1 MNFKSLFALTPA
13 VALAAPV
20 VGSQPDSK
28 PNIVIIYTDD
38 LGLGDVSFANG
49 TVVETPNIDKQAA
62 KGKIFSQ
69 YYSACPVSSPSR
81 VALTTGMYHIRWNIN
96 TFLNN
101 KKFNS
106 NCEQSDFLDSSA
118 PTLAKNLKTVGYK
131 TAHIGKWHMG
141 GGRDVKNA
149 PQITSYGFDSY
160 VSTWESPDPD
170 PVITSSNWIW
180 SATDSVRRWNRTA
193 YFVDKCI
200 DFLKNNSEKPCF
212 LNLWPDDPHTPWVYD
227 EATEQDRNSHESQ
240 KNLVGVI
247 VELDKQLGRL
257 FDYIEASGKAE
268 NTIIVFTSDN
278 GPSPSFDQIRTNQ
291 KRGVK
296 NSLYEG
302 GINMPFF
309 ISWPAQI
316 KAGQTDSKS
325 VIASIDLMPT
335 LTNIA
340 GATNVTHHDI
350 DGENISKAF
359 LTNKVYSRKKDLRWE
374 YGRNATFN
382 YPQKVNRSL
391 QLAIRH
397 KNFKLYCNADGS
409 VTELYDL
416 KSDPNETT
424 DISAKNKKLTDKL
437 TKQLVK
443 WYSDNDKE
451 MLHKK
456 QTSSL

>member
-1 MNFKSLFALTPA
+1 MNLKSLFALTPA
-13 VALAAPV
+13 VVLAIPIF
-20 VGSQPDSK
+20 GSQNNHK
-28 PNIVIIYTDD
+28 PNIIIIYTDD

-49 TVVETPNIDKQAA
+49 KVVETPNIDKQAA

-69 YYSACPVSSPSR
+69 YYTGCPVSSPSR
-81 VALTTGMYHIRWNIN
+81 VALTTGMYHVRWNIN

-101 KKFNS
+101 KKFNA
-106 NCEQSDFLDSSA
+106 NCEQSDFLDQTA
-118 PTLAKNLKTVGYK
+118 PTLAKNLKAIGYE

-149 PQITSYGFDSY
+149 PKISEYGFDTY

-170 PVITSSNWIW
+170 PIITSSNWIW
-180 SATDSVRRWNRTA
+180 SATDSVRRWNRSA

-200 DFLKNNSEKPCF
+200 EFLKSNSDKPRF

-227 EATEQDRNSHESQ
+227 EASENDRNSHESKQ
-240 KNLVGVI
+240 NLVEVLT
-247 VELDKQLGRL
+247 ELDKQLGRL
-257 FDYIEASGKAE
+257 FDYIEASGEAD
-268 NTIIVFTSDN
+268 NTIIIFTSDN
-278 GPSPSFDQIRTNQ
+278 GPSPSFNQIRTNQ

-316 KAGQTDSKS
+316 KSGQIDKAS

-335 LTNIA
+335 LTKIA
-340 GATNVTHHDI
+340 GAKHTTNHRL

-359 LTNKVYSRKKDLRWE
+359 LTNKTYSRKNDLRWE
-374 YGRNATFN
+374 YGRNDTFN

-397 KNFKLYCNADGS
+397 KNFKLYSNVDTS
-409 VTELYDL
+409 LTELYNL
-416 KSDPNETT
+416 ESDPNETT
-424 DISAKNKKLTDKL
+424 DISTENKKLAKKL
-437 TKQLVK
+437 SKKLQK
-443 WYSDNDKE
+443 WYLKNDKE
-451 MLHKK
+451 MLNNK
-456 QTSSL
+456 